1 LGKVAFKWFS
11 IKLLNNHKQIS
22 PSQRELLSHQLH
34 LFITTT
40 MSGLGGL
47 NKSPQGMVVGMVQ
60 SQLPV
65 VSNPAELAAQTM
77 RIVEMVG
84 KARRNMPSMDLVVFP
99 EYSLHGLVSISPLPT
114 HSAYQTR

>member
-1 LGKVAFKWFS
+1 
-11 IKLLNNHKQIS
+11 
-22 PSQRELLSHQLH
+22 
-34 LFITTT
+34 

-114 HSAYQTR
+114 HSAYHHSLIADILYYCTIYILMIVALLT